1 MKSPNEKCVI
11 ISKDGIAPLARGG
24 VKQNSVNQPKAD
36 MENKLI
42 SQLIEKLALCAQSL
56 DPSLDEK
63 LEQLVTQL
71 QHSGDLNQV
80 LEEIKAVEQHLQ
92 NKPATIK
99 PALAELDKQ
108 TRTAAE
114 NLQQA
119 KSLPNNVRANIREY
133 MNRPASEVLREHQDK
148 LAVLVGFY
156 QQLVTHSERPA
167 PNFLRVQSSAD
178 PVQEESTSNIPT
190 VDATSHKRICDELQ
204 RLITE
209 LDFAGEFGEKL
220 AKIRN
225 RILSGIAPS
234 QLASICLE
242 MINLI
247 IDGTRE
253 ERKASQAFLYSLN
266 ESLNSF
272 HQTFCSSVSESRS
285 IRNEQF
291 ELNEDLRAR
300 LRTMGL
306 QVDNTNDLLQLKLSI
321 QSQLKEI
328 GRLLSE
334 KEAFEQ
340 REKELEKRL
349 AEMENKLSLMKDET
363 SEYKK
368 RLSAQ
373 KHKLFLD
380 SLTQVYNRAALD
392 ERLELEFKRWQRYDH
407 PLCLAIVDIDHF
419 KSINDNYGHMAGDK
433 ALKVIARALQKSL
446 RDTDFIARFG
456 GEEFVLLLPN
466 ISAQDLQAPLD
477 NLRESIKSI
486 PFKFK
491 DNRVSITISIGAT
504 AFVEG
509 DQPLD
514 AFERADQSLY
524 DAKHQ
529 GRDRVI
535 LSI

>member
-1 MKSPNEKCVI
+1 MKAPTQKCVI
-11 ISKDGIAPLARGG
+11 IRSNGGEPLKEKSHSLPVRNNA
-24 VKQNSVNQPKAD
+24 NQSRAD

-42 SQLIEKLALCAQSL
+42 IQLIERLALSAQNH
-56 DPSLDEK
+56 DTTLDEK
-63 LEQLVTQL
+63 LERLVTKL
-71 QHSGDLNQV
+71 QSVSEVGSALTEAH
-80 LEEIKAVEQHLQ
+80 EVEQYLLK
-92 NKPATIK
+92 NPISIK
-99 PALAELDKQ
+99 PALTELDKQ
-108 TRTAAE
+108 TYLAAE
-114 NLQQA
+114 KLQQF
-119 KSLPNNVRANIREY
+119 KSLPGAVRGNIREY
-133 MNRPASEVLREHQDK
+133 LSRPSSEILRDHQDK
-148 LAVLVGFY
+148 LAILVGFY
-156 QQLVTHSERPA
+156 QQLLNFQERPA
-167 PNFLRVQSSAD
+167 PDYLRTHQ
-178 PVQEESTSNIPT
+178 QEEKTTAASIDPL
-190 VDATSHKRICDELQ
+190 SHKRICDELQ

-209 LDFAGEFGEKL
+209 LDFAGEFGEAL
-220 AKIRN
+220 AQIRN
-225 RILSGIAPS
+225 RILSGINPHE
-234 QLASICLE
+234 LASVCLE
-242 MINLI
+242 VINLI

-266 ESLNSF
+266 ESLTSF
-272 HQTFCSSVSESRS
+272 HQTFCSSVSESRTL
-285 IRNEQF
+285 RNEQI
-291 ELNEDLRAR
+291 EINEDLRAR

-328 GRLLSE
+328 TRLLSE
-334 KEAFEQ
+334 KDSFEQ

-349 AEMENKLSLMKDET
+349 AEMENKLSLMKEET

-392 ERLELEFKRWQRYDH
+392 ERLELEFKRWQRYEH

-456 GEEFVLLLPN
+456 GEEFVILMPN
-466 ISAQDLQAPLD
+466 VETKDLQGPLD
-477 NLRESIKSI
+477 KLRETIKGI

-491 DNRVSITISIGAT
+491 DNRVSISVSIGAT
-504 AFVEG
+504 AFKDG

-529 GRDRVI
+529 GRDRVV